1 MTYRHIQQC
10 MYLLVWCIYVI
21 CVCIQYVFL
30 CIGLYVSVSVCM
42 CIYPSV
48 WACIC
53 LYHMQHPSHVH
64 NYTWHFFYHKY
75 HIWSVILLHIC
86 MYSFIL
92 TSISAYV
99 LVYECINKYVV
110 YICLYVLYTYMQS
123 LSGPPRSACMGL
135 EVGSTRSSIA
145 WELLFTPQISCKTY
159 WYAHFILNVCRNTH
173 TDTYRHIHTH
183 TWYRHIQPAWA

>member
-1 MTYRHIQQC
+1 MYLLVWHVICAYMLVFCLYCATSGFGCKKYKQNTSIWSNMTHIHTHTDLTYDMNTSRYCSLYLLVYASMCLYLLIFACIWWKNIFFQKMTYRHIQQC

-75 HIWSVILLHIC
+75 HIRSHI
-86 MYSFIL
+86 S
-92 TSISAYV
+92 
-99 LVYECINKYVV
+99 
-110 YICLYVLYTYMQS
+110 TYMYGFIQ
-123 LSGPPRSACMGL
+123 
-135 EVGSTRSSIA
+135 T
-145 WELLFTPQISCKTY
+145 QISY
-159 WYAHFILNVCRNTH
+159 
-173 TDTYRHIHTH
+173 
-183 TWYRHIQPAWA
+183 